1 MPVVQDYIKYTK
13 KWKKEYG
20 EKTLVLMQV
29 GSFFEVYGLR
39 ESDGSISG
47 SNISDFSQ
55 LCDMLIAKKSQKV
68 DGKQVLMAGFG
79 VSQIEKY
86 IKKLQEA
93 GYTIAIYT
101 QDMQAKNTTRSLE
114 EIISPGTYFSTDTR
128 ELSNNVMC
136 VWLYRSK
143 ASKYSP
149 SLMNIGI
156 ANIDNITGKS
166 TITQFKREYYKD
178 SCTYDDLE
186 RQISI
191 FSPYECIVVAK
202 NIDMDHVNDIAGYVG
217 LSNIKTHI
225 VDLESKTDMAK
236 HASNAEK
243 QIYQNEIMNRFFKD
257 ISPELFTEVIRTHDF
272 AIQAFTMLIDFI
284 YQHNPN
290 MVNKISFPFL
300 ENYTER
306 LLLANHS
313 LRQLN
318 IIDDNRYNGKLSSVA
333 NLLNNCVT
341 NMGKRSFMYN
351 ITSPTTNVDNLNK
364 SYSITNHLIEFDNW
378 KPIREKLYGV
388 SDLDKFSR
396 KLVYRKLSPKDLVRL
411 YEDLTAIENTHEH
424 ILYDA
429 YLSDIIEMD
438 KLNCILKIREIKQ
451 RIEENFDLE
460 KCEKIDDISNEKL
473 GMLTPTQACFVKQ
486 GINNEI
492 DDTLTTS
499 EMSSKR
505 LEALRM
511 YFSDMV
517 GGVEKS
523 KRTTT
528 FIKIHETPKAD
539 PVLMGTSR
547 RVKILKTLLQDKKEK
562 TVTIKDDNGRYPPL
576 DFNLSDLQFT
586 TLGSNKK
593 DLIITSPLI
602 NKVAR
607 NIQKS
612 RDELINKLARFFN
625 EFIASLL
632 EIQSDIDT
640 ISKFTSWADNYQN
653 KCYIATKYNYCRP
666 VVYERSKPFFS
677 VEGLRHPLIEQLQ
690 TNELYVTNDL
700 SLGEYKDGLL
710 LYGTNAVGKTSFIRA
725 VGISIVMAQ
734 AGLYVPCSIFFYK
747 PYDKIF
753 TRILGNDNLFKG
765 LSTFAV
771 EMSELRTILT
781 LSDENSIVI
790 GDELCSG
797 TESDSARSIFTAGVE
812 WLHNTRSTFMF
823 ATHFHEIND
832 YEEMSSLERVKM
844 MHMAVTYDKQKD
856 LLIYDRKLRD
866 GPGDNMYGLEV
877 CKALN
882 LPDDFLSRA
891 HAIRMKYDPKTT
903 NILAQKKTRY
913 NAKKLKGSCE
923 ICGAA
928 GEEVHHLK
936 HQASAD
942 VNQFIKS
949 HHKNHTANL
958 VNLCETCHN
967 KIHEE
972 GGEHKIVKTSKGYQ
986 ISKIE

>member
-1 MPVVQDYIKYTK
+1 MPVVQDYLKYTK
-13 KWKKEYG
+13 KWKGEYG
-20 EKTLVLMQV
+20 DRTLVLMQV

-39 ESDGSISG
+39 EPDGSISG
-47 SNISDFSQ
+47 SNIVDFSET
-55 LCDMLIAKKSQKV
+55 CDMLIANKSQKI
-68 DGKQVLMAGFG
+68 DGKPVQMAGFG
-79 VSQIEKY
+79 VSQIDKY
-86 IKKLQEA
+86 IKKLQDA

-101 QDMQAKNTTRSLE
+101 QDMQTKNTTRSLA
-114 EIISPGTYFSTDTR
+114 EIISPGTYFSTDAK
-128 ELSNNVMC
+128 ELSNNIMC
-136 VWLYRSK
+136 VWLYKSPV
-143 ASKYSP
+143 SKYSP
-149 SLMNIGI
+149 SLMHIGI
-156 ANIDNITGKS
+156 ANIDNFTGKS
-166 TITQFKREYYKD
+166 SITQFQREYYKD

-186 RQISI
+186 RQISV
-191 FSPYECIVVAK
+191 FSPYECIIVAK
-202 NIDMDHVNDIAGYVG
+202 NIGTDHVKEIAGYVG

-225 VDLESKTDMAK
+225 VDLSSKTDMAK
-236 HASNAEK
+236 HALNAEK
-243 QIYQNEIMNRFFKD
+243 QLYQNEIMNRFFND
-257 ISPELFTEVIRTHDF
+257 VSPEMFTQVIRTHDF
-272 AIQAFTMLIDFI
+272 AVQAFTMLIDFI
-284 YQHNPN
+284 HQHNPN
-290 MVNKISFPFL
+290 MVTKISFPFL

-318 IIDDNRYNGKLSSVA
+318 IIDDNRYKGKLSSVA

-341 NMGKRSFMYN
+341 NMGRRSFMYQ
-351 ITSPTTNVDNLNK
+351 ITSPTTNVDQLNR
-364 SYSITNHLIEFDNW
+364 SYDVTSHLIENKSW
-378 KPIREKLYGV
+378 SLIRENLYGV
-388 SDLDKFSR
+388 SDLDKLSR
-396 KLVYRKLSPKDLVRL
+396 KLVYRKVSPKDLVRVVDDFSSIEKVFTHINNDTYL
-411 YEDLTAIENTHEH
+411 GSIILDEDLVC
-424 ILYDA
+424 L
-429 YLSDIIEMD
+429 D
-438 KLNCILKIREIKQ
+438 KLREITNK
-451 RIEENFDLE
+451 IKESFNLN

-473 GMLTPTQACFVKQ
+473 GMLTPSEACFVRQ
-486 GINNEI
+486 GINKDI
-492 DDTLTTS
+492 DHYLKES

-505 LEALRM
+505 LEALRE
-511 YFSDMV
+511 YFSNLV

-528 FIKIHETPKAD
+528 FIKIHETPKTD

-547 RVKILKTLLQDKKEK
+547 RVKILKEIINSLKDKK
-562 TVTIKDDNGRYPPL
+562 VTIADIE
-576 DFNLSDLQFT
+576 DFDLTKLQYS

-593 DLIITSPLI
+593 DLIITCPVI
-602 NKVAR
+602 NKIAN

-612 RDELINKLARFFN
+612 RDELINKLAGFFN
-625 EFIASLL
+625 EFILGML
-632 EIQSDIDT
+632 ENQKDIDL
-640 ISKFTSWADNYQN
+640 IAKFTAWADNYQN
-653 KCYIATKYNYCRP
+653 KCYIATKYNYCKP
-666 VVYERSKPFFS
+666 VIKDSEKAFFDIKD
-677 VEGLRHPLIEQLQ
+677 LRHPLIEQLQ
-690 TNELYVTNDL
+690 TNELYVTNNL
-700 SLGEYKDGLL
+700 ELGSDRDGLL

-725 VGISIVMAQ
+725 IGISIVMAQ
-734 AGLYVPCSIFFYK
+734 AGLFVPCSNMSFK
-747 PYDKIF
+747 PYSKIF

-781 LSDENSIVI
+781 LADENSIVI

-812 WLHNTRSTFMF
+812 WLHNSNATFMF

-844 MHMAVTYDKQKD
+844 MHMAVSYDKKND

-913 NAKKLKGSCE
+913 NAKKLKGTCE
-923 ICGAA
+923 ICGSA

-949 HHKNHTANL
+949 HHKNHAANL
-958 VNLCETCHN
+958 VNLCEKCHD

-972 GGEHKIVKTSKGYQ
+972 GGEHKIVKTSKGYK
-986 ISKIE
+986 ISKI